1 MQKDSGAK
9 FNEKLNP
16 FPFYS
21 DMRKNRPLVYDER
34 SGSWSV
40 YRYNE
45 VKHVLTNFLDFSS
58 DFTKGQAQPS
68 SPEAQEGPFRRTL
81 LTSDPPL
88 HRYLR
93 STISSAFSASSIE
106 ALGPRIKDISNE
118 LIDKVIEEGS
128 MDLVRDFSYPLPV
141 TVIAELLG
149 IPVKDRDLFKRW
161 ADELLKS
168 IDEVVS
174 EEARKEADNRMQRL
188 QKEMD
193 DYFGNMIA
201 KKRKTPGQDLITQL
215 IKAETGGK
223 RLSEGEIL
231 SFCALLLQ
239 AGHLTTVNLI
249 NNCIWSLL
257 ENPLQLQK
265 LEGVPTLS
273 AVLTSAIEETLRY
286 RSPVQGLARICV
298 RETELGGKTISPG
311 QRVITWIGSANHDE
325 AVFSSPEEF
334 DIMRSPNPHIAF
346 GSGIHLCLGAPLA
359 RLEGHIALEILLS
372 RLQNLEFGDDTR
384 KLEPISESL
393 FLYGVKSLPLRFKA
407 ASRQV
412 RRDAMVQ

>member
-1 MQKDSGAK
+1 LQKGSGTK

-21 DMRKNRPLVYDER
+21 DMRKKLPLVYDER
-34 SGSWSV
+34 SGSWNA
-40 YRYNE
+40 YQYND
-45 VKHVLTNFLDFSS
+45 VKQVLTNFVDFSS
-58 DFTKGQAQPS
+58 DFTKASIPSSSS
-68 SPEAQEGPFRRTL
+68 SPEAQERPFRRTL
-81 LTSDPPL
+81 ITSDPPM

-106 ALGPRIKDISNE
+106 ALGPRIKDISNA
-118 LIDKVIEEGS
+118 LIDEVIEDGS

-149 IPVKDRDLFKRW
+149 IPVTDRDLFKRW
-161 ADELLKS
+161 ADEVLKS

-174 EEARKEADNRMQRL
+174 AAKAGKVAGNRMQRL

-193 DYFGNMIA
+193 EYFRNVIA
-201 KKRKTPGQDLITQL
+201 EKRKTPSQDLITRL
-215 IKAETGGK
+215 IKAEAGGK
-223 RLSEGEIL
+223 RLSDEEIL

-265 LEGVPTLS
+265 LEKTPASSTM
-273 AVLTSAIEETLRY
+273 LTSAMEETLRY

-298 RETELGGKTISPG
+298 RATELSGKAIIPG
-311 QRVITWIGSANHDE
+311 QRVIAWVGSANHDD
-325 AVFSSPEEF
+325 AVFSNPEEF
-334 DIMRSPNPHIAF
+334 NIMRSPNPHIAF

-359 RLEGHIALEILLS
+359 RLEGYIALESLLS
-372 RLQNLEFGDDTR
+372 RLQNLEFGDHTG

-393 FLYGVKSLPLRFKA
+393 FLYGVKSLPLRFRA
-407 ASRQV
+407 ISSQA
-412 RRDAMVQ
+412 